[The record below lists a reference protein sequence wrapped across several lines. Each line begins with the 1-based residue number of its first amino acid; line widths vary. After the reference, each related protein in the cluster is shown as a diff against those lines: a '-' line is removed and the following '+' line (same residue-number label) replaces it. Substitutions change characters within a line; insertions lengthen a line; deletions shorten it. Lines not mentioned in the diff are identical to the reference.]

1 MNLNDVAGFFRTFTG
16 IFSPAFSGLLLAF
29 ILSVPKPGIARRLT
43 DVFPRLKEKTVDALS
58 LTACVAVLV
67 CLLCVLAIPQLT
79 ASVKSIC
86 TGKGKLAELGNS
98 AELADI
104 EAGSVYYDLIEVMT
118 CKTGCVGGAGQ
129 PYGLLPVKHQRSA
142 GLYEAD
148 RTSLIKRSESNPIAT
163 DMLKGMLKG
172 RTHELLHVLYKSG

>member
-1 MNLNDVAGFFRTFTG
+1 MLAVRIGN
-16 IFSPAFSGLLLAF
+16 PA
-29 ILSVPKPGIARRLT
+29 
-43 DVFPRLKEKTVDALS
+43 VD
-58 LTACVAVLV
+58 CVG
-67 CLLCVLAIPQLT
+67 Q
-79 ASVKSIC
+79 KHRC

-142 GLYEAD
+142 GLYDAD

-172 RTHELLHVLYKSG
+172 RTHELLHVHYKNG

>member
-1 MNLNDVAGFFRTFTG
+1 MFHCLSNGAVH
-16 IFSPAFSGLLLAF
+16 GLINA
-29 ILSVPKPGIARRLT
+29 K
-43 DVFPRLKEKTVDALS
+43 
-58 LTACVAVLV
+58 
-67 CLLCVLAIPQLT
+67 
-79 ASVKSIC
+79 
-86 TGKGKLAELGNS
+86 KL
-98 AELADI
+98 LADI

-118 CKTGCVGGAGQ
+118 CKTGCAGGAGQ

-172 RTHELLHVLYKSG
+172 RTHELLHVNYKNG